1 MQFYL
6 PDGGTLEHLGT
17 SLYTKRPLAY
27 ARIILFPHNRERFV
41 AGSR

>member
-17 SLYTKRPLAY
+17 SLYTKPLAY